1 VASVSCQ
8 NTPPPLS
15 APDSSTTSP
24 RIQIVNA
31 SDYGI
36 FIDVYG
42 DGQVFDSANLTQL
55 VNLVNRADG
64 IRRIGLHGL
73 DLPDPLPAAWVNLS
87 SLRTL
92 MIDCVGDAGAGMAAA
107 SATGGSSS
115 AVLGRFLGSKEQFQ
129 SLKQLI
135 SSRMNSTVS
144 NIRNVTI
151 INCGVQGHYGELWRD
166 YLSSVQVV
174 NLSGNALTGD
184 LKSIDYFDTACNDTF
199 AGDDYGDPDCA
210 LEQTLDVSRN
220 QLSGPIS
227 TGAWLGDDVT
237 DAICSTACIS
247 LVLASGVTDEEVLCR
262 APLLIYAMDNPGL
275 VYREGM
281 NFGSGYV
288 TLDHSNW
295 CFIPASRWVLPT
307 MWAIFL
313 TMMVATLSITL
324 YARVRLKRVPFRMKP
339 ATFEVLQRGT
349 IGSPG
354 SLNGR
359 SSCGRDASLASG
371 GYVGLAGCAGALE
384 LAECQAMIPKASVS
398 AFSKEA
404 PLNRGSEAS
413 SRIMAPQTSV
423 NVIALQT
430 ATLPVSS
437 PPMLALA
444 PPLVNSGTSASS
456 RGSRITNS
464 VGLPDL
470 RQGSSGKQ
478 DPNGIRVALT
488 AGFEDSSDSAGGGL
502 KPRLDAVRELDLE
515 LCDDSDR
522 DPRSGSSS
530 NGLTLEARAAMATG
544 RASGGGSAAVAAL
557 SGSECTWKTF
567 LWGVLLRGL
576 EILGMQLRTLLILG
590 MFGLECYWAYGLIL
604 YRGGWQL
611 LLLIPNYLE
620 QTLGGIAML
629 RAFMAGTHGRWKYV
643 APVPLLPFTMAAVYL
658 VYGFIAYPFGW
669 ADLGPVSWEKFID
682 LMDSCGVLSST
693 CWAIYSSLAYWR
705 GNSVNTSYQYF
716 NTYIFVAMMIMCF
729 TDLLSTAHHLAS
741 TLQVPFKQWLR
752 RELDVRKIKV
762 AVDKSHRLQ
771 GDGNL

>member
-1 VASVSCQ
+1 
-8 NTPPPLS
+8 
-15 APDSSTTSP
+15 
-24 RIQIVNA
+24 
-31 SDYGI
+31 
-36 FIDVYG
+36 
-42 DGQVFDSANLTQL
+42 
-55 VNLVNRADG
+55 
-64 IRRIGLHGL
+64 
-73 DLPDPLPAAWVNLS
+73 
-87 SLRTL
+87 
-92 MIDCVGDAGAGMAAA
+92 MIDCIGDSGAGAVATSAA
-107 SATGGSSS
+107 GGSTS
-115 AVLGRFLGSKEQFQ
+115 AALGRFGSKEQLQ
-129 SLKQLI
+129 SLEKLI
-135 SSRMNSTVS
+135 SARMNATVS
-144 NIRNVTI
+144 KIRNVTI
-151 INCGVQGHYGELWRD
+151 VNCGIQGHYGEVWRD
-166 YLSSVQVV
+166 YLRDVQVV

-184 LKSIDYFDTACNDTF
+184 FKSIDYFDTACNDTF

-210 LEQTLDVSRN
+210 LEQSLDVSRN
-220 QLSGPIS
+220 KLSGPIS

-247 LVLASGVTDEEVLCR
+247 LVLAPGVTNEEVLCR
-262 APLLIYAMDNPGL
+262 APLLVYALDNPGL

-281 NFGSGYV
+281 HFGSGYV
-288 TLDHSNW
+288 TRDHSNW

-313 TMMVATLSITL
+313 TMMVVTLAITL

-339 ATFEVLQRGT
+339 ATFEVLARGNP
-349 IGSPG
+349 S
-354 SLNGR
+354 SLNSR

-371 GYVGLAGCAGALE
+371 GYVGLAGSAGALE
-384 LAECQAMIPKASVS
+384 LAEYQAMIPKASAS
-398 AFSKEA
+398 AFSNGA
-404 PLNRGSEAS
+404 PLSRGSEAS
-413 SRIMAPQTSV
+413 SRNAAQQPFV
-423 NVIALQT
+423 NVIGLQT

-437 PPMLALA
+437 PPIAALA
-444 PPLVNSGTSASS
+444 PTFIGSGTSASG
-456 RGSRITNS
+456 RGSSTTKG

-470 RQGSSGKQ
+470 PQGRSGKQ

-488 AGFEDSSDSAGGGL
+488 AGFEDSSDAAGNGF
-502 KPRLDAVRELDLE
+502 KPRSDPVKE
-515 LCDDSDR
+515 LCDASDL
-522 DPRSGSSS
+522 DPRSGSHS
-530 NGLTLEARAAMATG
+530 NGLTLDARAAMAAG
-544 RASGGGSAAVAAL
+544 RASGGGGAAL
-557 SGSECTWKTF
+557 GDVSGVERTWRTV
-567 LWGVLLRGL
+567 LWAVLLRAL

-611 LLLIPNYLE
+611 FLLIPNYLE

-643 APVPLLPFTMAAVYL
+643 APVPLLPFTMSAVYL

-716 NTYIFVAMMIMCF
+716 NTYIFVGMMLMCF

-752 RELDVRKIKV
+752 RELDVRKVKV
-762 AVDKSHRLQ
+762 EPDKSHRLQ